1 MKTTRKKAS
10 SKLRGRP
17 RARSKKTASALKFWT
32 RRAERVLDNAVAQ
45 AQLMTELKK
54 RAPAPKWTIEVE
66 ILGKA
71 AMSKLNDEARGKK
84 QPTDVLSFELPQS
97 FKNQGLLGQLVICFP
112 VLKAQAKALGHT
124 EAQELEVL
132 VVHGLLHLLGFDHEK
147 SPQAAREMGRLE
159 SKILGPLKG
168 LIQRERPCKVS

>member
-10 SKLRGRP
+10 SKLRGR
-17 RARSKKTASALKFWT
+17 SKKPASSLRLWT
-32 RRAERVLDNAVAQ
+32 RRAERVLDNAVAR
-45 AQLMTELKK
+45 AQLMTSLKK

-71 AMSKLNDEARGKK
+71 AMSKLNHEARGKN

-97 FKNQGLLGQLVICFP
+97 FRNQGLLGQLVICLP
-112 VLKAQAKALGHT
+112 VLKEQAKAMGHT
-124 EAQELEVL
+124 EGRELEVL

-147 SPQAAREMGRLE
+147 SPQSARQMGRLE
-159 SKILGPLKG
+159 SKILTQMERTPRQRPLKG
-168 LIQRERPCKVS
+168 LIQR